1 VNARLHIEAV
11 DGIGEI
17 LPGDDLGQVLA
28 ANLDDLRDGDVV
40 VVTSKVVSKATGRV
54 SGMDRE
60 RAIEAETAAVVA
72 RRGQTTIARTRHGFV
87 LAAAGVDG
95 SNVKVG
101 SVVLLPQ
108 DPDGAARLLRE
119 DLLRRSGVN
128 VGVVVTDTAG
138 RAWRRGQTDIAVGC
152 AGLAALRTLVGQVDQ
167 FGNPL
172 AVTAPAVADEIAG
185 AAELVSTKLA
195 GRPVAVVR
203 GLSQHVLDARDHGPG
218 AAELLRPVAED
229 MFGLGSREAV
239 EAAVAG
245 NRPPAFA
252 TGELALA
259 AVICLCCEACVD
271 LAGLT
276 CEVSGHRLEL
286 TARDNSTQWRA
297 AERVRILAW
306 SHGWRAESGTQ
317 SESTVVVTF
326 ARAVP

>member
-1 VNARLHIEAV
+1 MNARLDIEAV

-185 AAELVSTKLA
+185 AAELVTS
-195 GRPVAVVR
+195 
-203 GLSQHVLDARDHGPG
+203 
-218 AAELLRPVAED
+218 
-229 MFGLGSREAV
+229 AV
-239 EAAVAG
+239 EIGSA
-245 NRPPAFA
+245 RPASCRG
-252 TGELALA
+252 T
-259 AVICLCCEACVD
+259 
-271 LAGLT
+271 
-276 CEVSGHRLEL
+276 
-286 TARDNSTQWRA
+286 
-297 AERVRILAW
+297 
-306 SHGWRAESGTQ
+306 RAESTRPRCQRPWTGGRRTAA
-317 SESTVVVTF
+317 
-326 ARAVP
+326 ARGRRHVRTGLSGGGRSGRGRQPTSRLRNR